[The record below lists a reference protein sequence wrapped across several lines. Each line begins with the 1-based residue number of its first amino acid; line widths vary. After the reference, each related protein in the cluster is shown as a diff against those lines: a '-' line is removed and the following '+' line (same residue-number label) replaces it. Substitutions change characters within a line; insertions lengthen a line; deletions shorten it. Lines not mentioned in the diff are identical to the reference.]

1 MAASAPLFRPVHT
14 CSGPLVS
21 IISCFVTLVTHFA
34 IILLTTSPTLIGRT
48 SPLPLSSGIN
58 RLAKIGSIVAGST
71 SSVQSLL
78 GSMAMASQ
86 RLVLDFLKDLLA
98 STLLKP
104 FASIPEGPPEP
115 FVLSAASFIVS
126 PFIW

>member
-1 MAASAPLFRPVHT
+1 MAASAPLFRPTHT
-14 CSGPLVS
+14 CSGPLAS
-21 IISCFVTLVTHFA
+21 IISYFVTLVTHLG
-34 IILLTTSPTLIGRT
+34 IILLTTSTTPIGRT

-71 SSVQSLL
+71 SSIQSLL
-78 GSMAMASQ
+78 ASMAMASQ
-86 RLVLDFLKDLLA
+86 RLALDFLKDLLA
-98 STLLKP
+98 SILLKP

-115 FVLSAASFIVS
+115 FFLSATSFILS